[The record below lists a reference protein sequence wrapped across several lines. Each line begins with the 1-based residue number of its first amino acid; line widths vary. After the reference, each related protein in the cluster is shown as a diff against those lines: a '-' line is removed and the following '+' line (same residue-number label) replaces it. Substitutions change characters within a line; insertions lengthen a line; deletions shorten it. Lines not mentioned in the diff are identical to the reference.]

1 MSENG
6 NPTLNDRKRMSFGIY
21 LLIYTVLFVITAAVV
36 FSFFYVTGKSFIHS
50 EDGIRQHYKS
60 LCYFASYG
68 REVLSQIFSGNFH
81 GLPTY
86 SFSFGEGAD
95 IYTTLH
101 YYVIGDP
108 LTLLSLLVPAE
119 YMSYMYCGLIV
130 LRIYLSGLTFS
141 VYCRYMKQKYAA
153 GIMTGA
159 FVYAFCG
166 FSLVAGMRHPFFINP
181 MIYLPLILTGVER
194 VIRERKPAV
203 LILSVF
209 VAAASNFY
217 FLYMLAALTVIYT
230 LIRLFLPWPK
240 GELKVRL
247 ASFLRI
253 AGCAVTGLMMSAFIL
268 IPVLIQFSGEARA
281 DVSYA
286 VDLLYSASY
295 YDDFLISIIKMAD
308 IGNYTLMGYSFI
320 VLIGIMLLF
329 THKGKKTQLR
339 FAFLLGAF
347 MLLFPVFA
355 YIMHGFS
362 YVSNRWIF
370 GYGFLIAYIVTD
382 MWGDLISLDRKK
394 CRKLA
399 AAACV
404 YFIVCAGF
412 EVYSGFISQIDKKDT
427 ALLIGTDML
436 TIFVILAARVLV
448 SCRKKNC
455 IKLNI
460 MQYVTVATVIF
471 SIMVNGLITFYPGQE
486 DSVKRFVD
494 MTKVDNIQ
502 TTPEKKL
509 DEMTSSDE
517 DFFRYSG
524 NSAKVMTRNGT
535 IITGMSSTQ
544 AYWSLSNT
552 SILKGYKELLVSIAD
567 LSFIGG
573 ADTRTAVEEIS
584 SVKYHLS
591 DTSGSD
597 VPYGYELIGDEKD
610 QIYEN
615 RMALPLGYT
624 YSSYITPQQYNEMS
638 PLQRQEAVLQGVY
651 LDKNDSEDMAS
662 SGYSGTNVS
671 LTSTSVPYKVKAGEG
686 VTFRNGAFVV
696 SKGGSSVTFT
706 FDGKED
712 SETYLYIKN
721 LGFKGVPKTE
731 YYSDEKIAAMSKSD
745 RQKMKK
751 YEHDYIEPSRFSLK
765 LKAED
770 TNGRT
775 AKKSFSILT
784 EKFIR
789 YNDRKDF
796 LVNMYYSDD
805 ARKSMILTFPETG
818 EYSYD
823 DIQVMCQPM
832 GNYEKQV
839 SELGKDVMKNIN
851 IHANDVYAT
860 SEVTG
865 DITLKNNKI
874 LSLSIP
880 YSTGWTAYVDGR
892 ETKIMR
898 ANTMYTAI
906 PVSAGSH
913 HIELRY
919 STPGAV
925 SGIGVSLT
933 GLTLFL
939 VIIVSG
945 RIMRT
950 REKRSARRKT
960 QQV

>member
-1 MSENG
+1 MSEIG
-6 NPTLNDRKRMSFGIY
+6 SVTLNDKKRMSFGIY
-21 LLIYTVLFVITAAVV
+21 LLIYTVLFIITAAVV

-68 REVLSQIFSGNFH
+68 REVISQITGGSFH

-108 LTLLSLLVPAE
+108 LSLLSLLIPAK

-141 VYCRYMKQKYAA
+141 VYSYYMKHKYAA

-194 VIRERKPAV
+194 VIREKKPAV

-240 GELKVRL
+240 GEMKARL

-268 IPVLIQFSGEARA
+268 VPVLIQFSGEARA
-281 DVSYA
+281 DVNYA
-286 VDLLYSASY
+286 VDLFYSASY

-329 THKGKKTQLR
+329 THKGKKTGLR

-370 GYGFLIAYIVTD
+370 GYGFLLAYIVTD
-382 MWGDLISLDRKK
+382 MWEDLVSLDKK
-394 CRKLA
+394 RCWRLA
-399 AAACV
+399 GAACI

-412 EVYSGFISQIDKKDT
+412 EVYSGFIFQIDKKDM
-427 ALLIGTDML
+427 ALLIGTGML
-436 TIFVILAARVLV
+436 TIFVIICARVLI
-448 SCRKKNC
+448 SCQKKNR
-455 IKLNI
+455 IKLNV
-460 MQYVTVATVIF
+460 MQCLTVAVVIF

-486 DSVKRFVD
+486 DSVKRFVY
-494 MTKVDNIQ
+494 MAKVDNIQ
-502 TTPEKKL
+502 TSSEKKL
-509 DEMTSSDE
+509 DAMTSSND

-524 NSAKVMTRNGT
+524 NSSKVLTRNGT
-535 IITGMSSTQ
+535 ILTGMSSTQ

-567 LSFIGG
+567 LSFIGN
-573 ADTRTAVEEIS
+573 ADSRTAVEELS

-591 DTSGSD
+591 NASGKD
-597 VPYGYELIGDEKD
+597 APYGYELAGDEKD

-615 RMALPLGYT
+615 RLALPLGYT
-624 YSSYITPQQYNEMS
+624 YSSYITPQQYSKMT
-638 PLQRQEAVLQGVY
+638 PIQRQEAVLQGVY
-651 LDKNDSEDMAS
+651 LDKSDSEDMAS
-662 SGYSGTNVS
+662 SGYSNTDVS
-671 LTSTSVPYKVKAGEG
+671 LTSVSVPYKVKAGDG
-686 VTFRNGAFVV
+686 VKLKNGGIVV
-696 SKGGSSVTFT
+696 SRGGSSVTFS
-706 FDGKED
+706 FDGKEN

-731 YYSDEKIAAMSKSD
+731 YYSAEKIAAMSKAD

-770 TNGRT
+770 AKGST
-775 AKKSFSILT
+775 AKKSFSVLT

-796 LVNMYYSDD
+796 LVNMYYSDE
-805 ARKSMILTFPETG
+805 ARKSMTLTFPKTG

-823 DIQVMCQPM
+823 DIQVMCQPVK
-832 GNYEKQV
+832 NYEKQV
-839 SELGKDVMKNIN
+839 SELGSDVLKNID
-851 IHANDVYAT
+851 IHANDVHAT
-860 SEVTG
+860 SKVTG
-865 DITLKNNKI
+865 DITLKENRI

-892 ETKIMR
+892 ETRLMR
-898 ANTMYTAI
+898 ANTMYMAL
-906 PVSAGSH
+906 PVSAGDH
-913 HIELRY
+913 HIELIY

-925 SGIGVSLT
+925 YGIGVSLT

-939 VIIVSG
+939 VIIVAG
-945 RIMRT
+945 RILRT
-950 REKRSARRKT
+950 RQGRRKT
-960 QQV
+960 QHA